1 MHARTRTPLPSH
13 CQVAHHPHHPPPHGV
28 KRRIRVPP
36 SSTVY
41 LGVIPTLRKFA
52 LALDIAMV
60 WAAMHG
66 RRTRR
71 QLRAFDLV
79 FDASRYRPDTPLGRA
94 IFAIQDLES
103 LKNALVDA
111 LNVRRYKKR
120 SAPDLSCERSPPA
133 LRLGVHQLQPTQ
145 PTDPQLGVHQLQ
157 PTQLPPPQPTQPTDA
172 QPTDAQ
178 PTETQSTLSHDFLI
192 ALPVQG
198 GTLIA
203 RPVVMLRHNAPL
215 PDILH
220 TLPVVSY

>member
-1 MHARTRTPLPSH
+1 M
-13 CQVAHHPHHPPPHGV
+13 
-28 KRRIRVPP
+28 
-36 SSTVY
+36 
-41 LGVIPTLRKFA
+41 
-52 LALDIAMV
+52 
-60 WAAMHG
+60 
-66 RRTRR
+66 
-71 QLRAFDLV
+71 
-79 FDASRYRPDTPLGRA
+79 
-94 IFAIQDLES
+94 
-103 LKNALVDA
+103 
-111 LNVRRYKKR
+111 
-120 SAPDLSCERSPPA
+120 
-133 LRLGVHQLQPTQ
+133 HQLQPTQ